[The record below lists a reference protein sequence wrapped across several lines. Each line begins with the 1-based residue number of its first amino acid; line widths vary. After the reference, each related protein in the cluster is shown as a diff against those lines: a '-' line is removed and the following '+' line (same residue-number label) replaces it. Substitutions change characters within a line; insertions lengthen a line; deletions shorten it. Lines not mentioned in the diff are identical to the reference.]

1 MTDNDSGVMLPDPYY
16 ANGMCLFL
24 IIINK
29 LAY

>member
-1 MTDNDSGVMLPDPYY
+1 MTDNDTGVVLPDPYY